1 MEHVAINCTSY
12 QKYAKNIQHLVI
24 LIIFRLPFWWKLQAF
39 RHNISVLLIP
49 EKISNKGIH
58 LFPDSENGFH
68 SFKRERNSPS
78 IVFGRRAHL
87 LHFSVKW
94 AYFHAFIRFITFL
107 YKNINKNSNVNTW
120 KFSISEIIEGSKMHF
135 KSLTIPSLIS
145 MTSWWP
151 WSGWL
156 NLPKERKLKSEFL
169 IPKPSFR
176 VWPQRKKSVS

>member
-1 MEHVAINCTSY
+1 MLRIFSTLSY
-12 QKYAKNIQHLVI
+12 WLFLGYLSGENSKLLGTISLSCWSLKKYQTREFIYFQIQKT
-24 LIIFRLPFWWKLQAF
+24 AF
-39 RHNISVLLIP
+39 TPL
-49 EKISNKGIH
+49 
-58 LFPDSENGFH
+58 
-68 SFKRERNSPS
+68 KRERNSPS